1 MTDPPLPTHGSS
13 YPPVRRPARPPL
25 AGSGKTFTMMGQ
37 LDGDAVGCIPRL
49 CAHLFARIEA
59 TRALRPT
66 SFKVEAS
73 YAEIYNEK
81 VPHGTTDGWMD
92 GWGGGG
98 GNRDPTD
105 FSNGCSFPPNSL
117 PTVFRPLHKSFGVP
131 PPFKIFHPFPNH
143 RGYHPLQDLQDRR
156 CFEASN

>member
-1 MTDPPLPTHGSS
+1 
-13 YPPVRRPARPPL
+13 
-25 AGSGKTFTMMGQ
+25 MMGQ

-81 VPHGTTDGWMD
+81 VPHGTTDGWM
-92 GWGGGG
+92 GGGG

-105 FSNGCSFPPNSL
+105 LSNGCSFPQ
-117 PTVFRPLHKSFGVP
+117 TVYRL
-131 PPFKIFHPFPNH
+131 
-143 RGYHPLQDLQDRR
+143 
-156 CFEASN
+156 